1 MRLWEFDRLGVVGS
15 TTPFD
20 INKDARML
28 VSVVLG
34 YLWMSEEDLG
44 FDPTVV
50 EDGRANAKRFQ
61 RRSRKERDGKPALE
75 TGSTAGTRT
84 GPIEAEPGTATPRH
98 WALRLAISSAW

>member
-1 MRLWEFDRLGVVGS
+1 MRLWEFDRLEVVGS

-61 RRSRKERDGKPALE
+61 RRSRKERDAQREPGRDRLKLNQAQPHLD
-75 TGSTAGTRT
+75 T
-84 GPIEAEPGTATPRH
+84 GPFDWQSRQHGDG
-98 WALRLAISSAW
+98 